1 MAALGSSLGS
11 APGFD
16 LESPGFA
23 QYLKGMGRNAWAE
36 MDPDLASMKRTGGIS
51 WSKVLIGLIVI
62 GVVTFIA
69 AYYVPLYRAHSTLTR
84 EHQRISEKAQ
94 TLDTGLVQAQRSL
107 QAVEAKLKTLEDEQ
121 SERETGSA
129 KSAAQADGVQAALA
143 SALERYAK
151 RGGLVVGKDGS
162 DVVVAV
168 ADALLFAPKKLDVS
182 GQGRSLLCDVA
193 KASGANLLVV
203 QAFDSGEPP
212 EAPLSTKFPTAWS
225 LRSARA
231 ASIAEA
237 LADKCGVKPARLAA
251 AGLGAVRPSSIGAK
265 LPPDHVE
272 LHVRFGDAL

>member
-1 MAALGSSLGS
+1 MG
-11 APGFD
+11 
-16 LESPGFA
+16 LENRGFA

-36 MDPDLASMKRTGGIS
+36 MDPDIASMKRSGGIS

-94 TLDTGLVQAQRSL
+94 ALDTGLVQAQRSL
-107 QAVEAKLKTLEDEQ
+107 QAVEAKLKTLEDER

-129 KSAAQADGVQAALA
+129 KSAAQVDNVHAALTN
-143 SALERYAK
+143 ALDRHAK
-151 RGGLVVGKDGS
+151 RGGLMVGKDGA
-162 DVVVAV
+162 DVVVAID
-168 ADALLFAPKKLDVS
+168 DALLFAPKKVDVS
-182 GQGRSLLCDVA
+182 GQGRALLCEVA
-193 KASGANLLVV
+193 KAGGSNLLIV

-212 EAPLSTKFPTAWS
+212 EAPLATKFPTAWS

-237 LADKCGVKPARLAA
+237 LGDKCGVKPARLAA
-251 AGLGAVRPSSIGAK
+251 AGVGAVRPSSVGAK
-265 LPPDHVE
+265 LPPSHIEV
-272 LHVRFGDAL
+272 HVRFGDAI